1 MMAWRSQPLGNRIIF
16 QASQKEDETMQ
27 QGAQAFPMSS
37 KTAENKLPIEPFGQ
51 TLAKHGLNL
60 TRENTTTLQINVGM
74 LCNQTCRHCHLEAG
88 PNSEEIMNRE
98 TVDQVV
104 AFAQKFP
111 FEIIDITGGAPE
123 MNPNLV
129 DMIERLSGMASR
141 LMLRSNLTALAHG
154 ERDYLI
160 EVCKERRVVI
170 VASFPSLN
178 EAQAESQRGRG
189 VFQISIDVLK
199 KLNALGYGQ
208 PDSGLELNLV
218 SNPTG
223 AFLPSSQDQLEKRF
237 CQVLQN
243 KWGIVFN
250 NLFSFANVPLGRFRQ
265 WLEQSGNLE
274 KYLQKLATSFN
285 PCAIEGLM
293 CRSLISVS
301 WEGYVFDCDFN
312 LAAGLYLGG
321 KKTHVTDLQE
331 LPKAGEPI
339 AVSHHCYTCTA
350 GAGFT

>member
-1 MMAWRSQPLGNRIIF
+1 
-16 QASQKEDETMQ
+16 MQ
-27 QGAQAFPMSS
+27 QGAQALPEA
-37 KTAENKLPIEPFGQ
+37 TVTDENKLPVEPFGQ
-51 TLAKHGLNL
+51 TLAKHGLQL
-60 TRENTTTLQINVGM
+60 TREKITTLQINVGL
-74 LCNQTCRHCHLEAG
+74 LCNQACRHCHLEAG
-88 PNSEEIMNRE
+88 PKSEEVMSAE

-129 DMIERLSGMASR
+129 DIIERLSGMTPR
-141 LMLRSNLTALAHG
+141 FMLRSNLTALANG
-154 ERDYLI
+154 ERDHLI

-189 VFQISIDVLK
+189 VFQESINVLK
-199 KLNALGYGQ
+199 KLNSVGYGQ

-223 AFLPSSQDQLEKRF
+223 AFLPSSQEQLEKRF
-237 CQVLQN
+237 CQVLEN

-250 NLFSFANVPLGRFRQ
+250 NLFAFANVPLGRFRH
-265 WLEQSGNLE
+265 WLERSGNLDG
-274 KYLQKLATSFN
+274 YLQKLATSFN
-285 PCAIEGLM
+285 PCAFEGLM
-293 CRSLISVS
+293 CRSLLSIS
-301 WEGYVFDCDFN
+301 WDGYLFDCDFN
-312 LAAGLYLGG
+312 QAADLHLGG
-321 KKTHVTDLQE
+321 KKIHISELNE
-331 LPKAGEPI
+331 LPVPGEPI

>member
-1 MMAWRSQPLGNRIIF
+1 
-16 QASQKEDETMQ
+16 MQ
-27 QGAQAFPMSS
+27 QGAQALPTSS
-37 KTAENKLPIEPFGQ
+37 KTAENKLPVEPFGQ

-60 TRENTTTLQINVGM
+60 TRKKITTLQINVGF
-74 LCNQTCRHCHLEAG
+74 LCNQACRHCHLDAG
-88 PNSEEIMNRE
+88 PNSEEVMSAE
-98 TVDQVV
+98 TVDEVV
-104 AFAQKFP
+104 ALAQRFP

-129 DMIERLSGMASR
+129 DMIERLS
-141 LMLRSNLTALAHG
+141 
-154 ERDYLI
+154 RDHLI
-160 EVCKERRVVI
+160 AVCKKRRVVI

-189 VFQISIDVLK
+189 VFQESINVLR
-199 KLNALGYGQ
+199 KLNTLGYGQ
-208 PDSGLELNLV
+208 LGSGLELNLV

-237 CQVLQN
+237 CQVLKN

-250 NLFSFANVPLGRFRQ
+250 NLFSFANVPLGRFRR

-274 KYLQKLATSFN
+274 RYLQKLATSFN

-301 WEGYVFDCDFN
+301 WDGYIFDCDFN
-312 LAAGLYLGG
+312 QAADLYMGG
-321 KKTHVTDLQE
+321 KKTHISDLKE
-331 LPKAGEPI
+331 LPEPGEPI
-339 AVSHHCYTCTA
+339 AVSHHCYTCTS

>member
-1 MMAWRSQPLGNRIIF
+1 MEQTI
-16 QASQKEDETMQ
+16 
-27 QGAQAFPMSS
+27 AQALDKTS
-37 KTAENKLPIEPFGQ
+37 KTAEKTLPVEPFGQ
-51 TLAKHGLNL
+51 TLAKHGLTL
-60 TRENTTTLQINVGM
+60 TRDKITTLQINVGL

-88 PNSEEIMNRE
+88 PNSEEIMSAE

-104 AFAQKFP
+104 AFAQRFP
-111 FEIIDITGGAPE
+111 FEVIDITGGAPE

-129 DMIERLSGMASR
+129 AMIERLSGMTSR
-141 LMLRSNLTALAHG
+141 LMLRSNLTALLDAA
-154 ERDYLI
+154 RDDLI
-160 EVCKERRVVI
+160 EVCTERRVVI

-189 VFQISIDVLK
+189 VFQDSIAVLG
-199 KLNALGYGQ
+199 KLNSLGYGQ

-237 CQVLQN
+237 CQVLKN

-274 KYLQKLATSFN
+274 QYLQKLATSFN

-301 WEGYVFDCDFN
+301 WDGYIFDCDFN
-312 LAAGLYLGG
+312 QAADLYMGG
-321 KKTHVTDLQE
+321 KKTHISDLKE
-331 LPKAGEPI
+331 LPAPGEPI

>member
-1 MMAWRSQPLGNRIIF
+1 MP
-16 QASQKEDETMQ
+16 
-27 QGAQAFPMSS
+27 QGAQALPTTS
-37 KTAENKLPIEPFGQ
+37 KTAENKLPVEPFGQ

-60 TRENTTTLQINVGM
+60 TRKETTTLQINVGL

-88 PNSEEIMNRE
+88 PNSEKIMSAE
-98 TVDQVV
+98 TVDEVV
-104 AFAQKFP
+104 TLAQRFR
-111 FEIIDITGGAPE
+111 FEVVDITGGAPE
-123 MNPNLV
+123 MNPNVV
-129 DMIERLSGMASR
+129 DMIERLSGNTSW
-141 LMLRSNLTALAHG
+141 LMLRSNLTALANG

-189 VFQISIDVLK
+189 VFQESIAVLR
-199 KLNALGYGQ
+199 KLNSLGYGQ
-208 PDSGLELNLV
+208 PASGLELNLV

-237 CQVLQN
+237 CHVLKN

-250 NLFSFANVPLGRFRQ
+250 NLFSFANVPLGKFRD
-265 WLEQSGNLE
+265 WLERSGNLDG
-274 KYLQKLATSFN
+274 YLQKLATSFN
-285 PCAIEGLM
+285 PCAVEGLM
-293 CRSLISVS
+293 CRSLLSVS
-301 WEGYVFDCDFN
+301 WDGYLFDCDFN
-312 LAAGLYLGG
+312 QAAGLYLGG
-321 KKTHVTDLQE
+321 KKIHISELNE
-331 LPKAGEPI
+331 LPNPGEPI

>member
-1 MMAWRSQPLGNRIIF
+1 LPRKSPYSNENIF
-16 QASQKEDETMQ
+16 QASQKEDETMP
-27 QGAQAFPMSS
+27 QGAQALPMTS
-37 KTAENKLPIEPFGQ
+37 KNAENKLPVEPFGQ

-60 TRENTTTLQINVGM
+60 TREKVSTLQINVGL

-88 PNSEEIMNRE
+88 PNSEKIMSAE
-98 TVDQVV
+98 TVDEVV
-104 AFAQKFP
+104 SLAQRFR
-111 FEIIDITGGAPE
+111 FEVVDITGGAPE

-129 DMIERLSGMASR
+129 DMIERLSGNTSR
-141 LMLRSNLTALAHG
+141 LMLRSNLTALANG
-154 ERDYLI
+154 ERDHLI
-160 EVCKERRVVI
+160 EVCEERRVVI

-189 VFQISIDVLK
+189 TFQESIAVLG
-199 KLNALGYGQ
+199 KLNSLGYGQ

-223 AFLPSSQDQLEKRF
+223 AFLPSSQDQLERRF
-237 CQVLQN
+237 CQVLIN

-250 NLFSFANVPLGRFRQ
+250 NLFTFANVPLGRFRR

-274 KYLQKLATSFN
+274 GYLQKLATSFN

-293 CRSLISVS
+293 CQSLISVS
-301 WEGYVFDCDFN
+301 WDGYVFDCDFN
-312 LAAGLYLGG
+312 QAADLYMGG
-321 KKTHVTDLQE
+321 KKTHISDLKD
-331 LPKAGEPI
+331 LPKPGEPI
-339 AVSHHCYTCTA
+339 AASYHCYTCTA

>member
-1 MMAWRSQPLGNRIIF
+1 MEQ
-16 QASQKEDETMQ
+16 TT
-27 QGAQAFPMSS
+27 AQALDKTS
-37 KTAENKLPIEPFGQ
+37 KTAEKTLPVEPFGQ

-60 TRENTTTLQINVGM
+60 TREKITTLQVNVGL
-74 LCNQTCRHCHLEAG
+74 LCNQACRHCHLEAG
-88 PNSEEIMNRE
+88 PNSEAVMSAE
-98 TVDQVV
+98 TVDEVV
-104 AFAQKFP
+104 AFAQRFS
-111 FEIIDITGGAPE
+111 FEVIDITGGAPE

-129 DMIERLSGMASR
+129 AMIERLSGMTSR
-141 LMLRSNLTALAHG
+141 LMLRSNLTALLDAA
-154 ERDYLI
+154 RDDLI
-160 EVCKERRVVI
+160 EVCTERRVVI

-189 VFQISIDVLK
+189 VFQDSIAVLG
-199 KLNALGYGQ
+199 KLNSLGYGQ

-237 CQVLQN
+237 CQVLKN

-274 KYLQKLATSFN
+274 QYLQKLSTSFN

-301 WEGYVFDCDFN
+301 WDGYIFDCDFN
-312 LAAGLYLGG
+312 QAADLYMGG
-321 KKTHVTDLQE
+321 KKTHISDLKE
-331 LPKAGEPI
+331 LPAPGEPI

>member
-1 MMAWRSQPLGNRIIF
+1 MEQ
-16 QASQKEDETMQ
+16 TT
-27 QGAQAFPMSS
+27 AQALDKTS
-37 KTAENKLPIEPFGQ
+37 KTAEKTLPVEPFGQ

-60 TRENTTTLQINVGM
+60 TREKITTLQVNVGL
-74 LCNQTCRHCHLEAG
+74 LCNQACRHCHLEAG
-88 PNSEEIMNRE
+88 PNSEAVMSAE

-104 AFAQKFP
+104 AFAQRFS
-111 FEIIDITGGAPE
+111 FEVIDITGGAPE

-129 DMIERLSGMASR
+129 AMIERLSGMTSR
-141 LMLRSNLTALAHG
+141 LMLRSNLTALLDAA
-154 ERDYLI
+154 RDDLI
-160 EVCKERRVVI
+160 EVCTERRVVI

-189 VFQISIDVLK
+189 VFQDSIAVLG
-199 KLNALGYGQ
+199 KLNSLGYGQ

-237 CQVLQN
+237 CQVLKN

-274 KYLQKLATSFN
+274 QYLQKLSTSFN

-301 WEGYVFDCDFN
+301 WDGYIFDCDFN
-312 LAAGLYLGG
+312 QAADLYMGG
-321 KKTHVTDLQE
+321 KKTHISDLKE
-331 LPKAGEPI
+331 LPAPGEPI

>member
-1 MMAWRSQPLGNRIIF
+1 MALAEER
-16 QASQKEDETMQ
+16 KEMQ
-27 QGAQAFPMSS
+27 QSAQSLHNGS
-37 KTAENKLPIEPFGQ
+37 KISENKLPVEPFGQ

-60 TRENTTTLQINVGM
+60 TREKISTLQINVGL
-74 LCNQTCRHCHLEAG
+74 LCNQACRHCHLEAG
-88 PNSEEIMNRE
+88 PNSEEVMSAE

-104 AFAQKFP
+104 ALAQRFP

-129 DMIERLSGMASR
+129 DMIERLSGMTPR
-141 LMLRSNLTALAHG
+141 LMLRSNLTALANG
-154 ERDYLI
+154 ERDHLI
-160 EVCKERRVVI
+160 EVCEERRVVI

-189 VFQISIDVLK
+189 AFQESIAVLG
-199 KLNALGYGQ
+199 KLNSLGYGQ
-208 PDSGLELNLV
+208 PDSGLELSLV

-223 AFLPSSQDQLEKRF
+223 AFLPSSQDQLERRF
-237 CQVLQN
+237 CQVLKN

-250 NLFSFANVPLGRFRQ
+250 NLFTFANVPLGRFRQ

-274 KYLQKLATSFN
+274 GYLQKLATSFN

-301 WEGYVFDCDFN
+301 WDGYVFDCDFN
-312 LAAGLYLGG
+312 QAAGLYMGG
-321 KKTHVTDLQE
+321 KKTHISDLKE
-331 LPKAGEPI
+331 LPKPGEPI